1 MAKINQHIEKL
12 LAYHDYVVV
21 PGLGGFVVQHQ
32 SAKIT
37 AGHIS
42 APTTTVGFNSLMQH
56 ADGLLAIEVAR
67 AEGITYRKAV
77 EIIESEVKEF
87 KNQLLKSTPH
97 QLGNLGFFSLNENGS
112 LHFVPC
118 TKVDFLPLNIGLN
131 ELFVSEL
138 ERKTEKEAKKIS
150 FVLPTAKTFRYA
162 AAAVLLT
169 AMLMISPQMNDVRR
183 AETAALLSLSVL
195 KPTVKTVVNDTLV
208 LCPERSETM
217 LSDGSV
223 QNNDS
228 NLFHV
233 VVASLPTQL
242 SAEKLCES
250 LKKEKF
256 ECAHV
261 LKPVKSY
268 RVSIRSFA
276 EKAEAIA
283 FMENLRASDERFKTA
298 WVLCK

>member
-42 APTTTVGFNSLMQH
+42 APTATVGFNSLMQH

-67 AEGITYRKAV
+67 AERITCRKAV

-138 ERKTEKEAKKIS
+138 ERKAEKEAKKIS

-183 AETAALLSLSVL
+183 AETADLLSLSVL

-276 EKAEAIA
+276 EKAEAIT

>member
-42 APTTTVGFNSLMQH
+42 APTATVGFNSLMQH

-67 AEGITYRKAV
+67 AERITYRKAV

-138 ERKTEKEAKKIS
+138 ERKAEKEAKKIS

-183 AETAALLSLSVL
+183 AETADLLSLSVL

-223 QNNDS
+223 QNNNS

>member
-42 APTTTVGFNSLMQH
+42 APTATVGFNSLMQH

-67 AEGITYRKAV
+67 AERITYRKAV

-138 ERKTEKEAKKIS
+138 ERKAEKEAKKIS

-183 AETAALLSLSVL
+183 AETADLLSLSVL

-208 LCPERSETM
+208 HCPERSETM

>member
-32 SAKIT
+32 SARIT

-42 APTTTVGFNSLMQH
+42 APIATVGFNSLMQH
-56 ADGLLAIEVAR
+56 SDGLLAIEVAR

-87 KNQLLKSTPH
+87 KHQLLQFTH
-97 QLGNLGFFSLNENGS
+97 FQLGNLGLFSLNENGS

-118 TKVDFLPLNIGLN
+118 EKVDFLPLNIGLN

-138 ERKTEKEAKKIS
+138 ERKIEKETKKIS

-162 AAAVLLT
+162 AAAVLLS

-183 AETAALLSLSVL
+183 AETADLLSLSML
-195 KPTVKTVVNDTLV
+195 KPTIETPANSAPV
-208 LCPERSETM
+208 LCPELTETK
-217 LSDGSV
+217 LPDGIV

-228 NLFHV
+228 NLYHV

-242 SAEKLCES
+242 SANKLCES

-261 LKPVKSY
+261 LKPAKSY

-283 FMENLRASDERFKTA
+283 FMENLRASDERFETA

>member
-32 SAKIT
+32 SARIT

-42 APTTTVGFNSLMQH
+42 APASTVGFNSLMQH
-56 ADGLLAIEVAR
+56 SDGLLAIEVAR

-87 KNQLLKSTPH
+87 KHQLLQSTH
-97 QLGNLGFFSLNENGS
+97 SQLGNLGLFSLNENGS

-118 TKVDFLPLNIGLN
+118 EKVDFLPLNIGIN

-138 ERKTEKEAKKIS
+138 ERKIEKEAKKIS
-150 FVLPTAKTFRYA
+150 FVLPTTKTFRYA
-162 AAAVLLT
+162 AAAVLLS

-183 AETAALLSLSVL
+183 AETADLLSLSML
-195 KPTVKTVVNDTLV
+195 KPTIETPANSAPV
-208 LCPERSETM
+208 LCPELTETK
-217 LSDGSV
+217 LPDGIV

-228 NLFHV
+228 NLYHV

-242 SAEKLCES
+242 SADKLCES
-250 LKKEKF
+250 LKKENF

-261 LKPVKSY
+261 LKPAKSY

-283 FMENLRASDERFKTA
+283 FMENLRTSDERFETA

>member
-32 SAKIT
+32 SAIIS

-42 APTTTVGFNSLMQH
+42 APSTTVSFNSLMHH
-56 ADGLLAIEVAR
+56 ADGLLAIEIAR
-67 AEGITYRKAV
+67 AEEITYRKAV
-77 EIIESEVKEF
+77 EIIDLEVKYI
-87 KNQLLKSTPH
+87 KSQLLTPLPF

-112 LHFVPC
+112 ILFVPC
-118 TKVDFLPLNIGLN
+118 SKVDFLPLNIGLN
-131 ELFVSEL
+131 DLYVSEL
-138 ERKTEKEAKKIS
+138 ERKEEKAAKKIS
-150 FVLPTAKTFRYA
+150 FALPTAKTFRYA
-162 AAAVLLT
+162 AAAVLLA
-169 AMLMISPQMNDVRR
+169 AMLIVSPQMNDVRR
-183 AETAALLSLSVL
+183 AESADLLSLSAL
-195 KPTVKTVVNDTLV
+195 KPTIETPANSAPV
-208 LCPERSETM
+208 LCPERSETQRP
-217 LSDGSV
+217 DGTV

-228 NLFHV
+228 DLYHV

-242 SAEKLCES
+242 SADRLCES

-283 FMENLRASDERFKTA
+283 FMENLRNSDERFETA

>member
-42 APTTTVGFNSLMQH
+42 APTATVGFNSLMQH

-67 AEGITYRKAV
+67 AERITYRKAV

-138 ERKTEKEAKKIS
+138 ERKAEKEAKKIS

-183 AETAALLSLSVL
+183 AETADLLSLSVL

-276 EKAEAIA
+276 EKAEAIT

>member
-42 APTTTVGFNSLMQH
+42 APTATVGFNSLMQH

-138 ERKTEKEAKKIS
+138 ERKAEKEAKKIS

-183 AETAALLSLSVL
+183 AETADLLSLSVL
-195 KPTVKTVVNDTLV
+195 QPTVKTVVNDTLV

-276 EKAEAIA
+276 EKAEAVA

>member
-32 SAKIT
+32 SARIT
-37 AGHIS
+37 AEHIS
-42 APTTTVGFNSLMQH
+42 APIATVGFNSLMQH
-56 ADGLLAIEVAR
+56 SDGLLAIEVAR

-87 KNQLLKSTPH
+87 KHQLLQSTH
-97 QLGNLGFFSLNENGS
+97 FQLGNLGFFSLNENGS

-118 TKVDFLPLNIGLN
+118 AKVDFLPLNIGIN

-138 ERKTEKEAKKIS
+138 ERKIEKETKKIS

-162 AAAVLLT
+162 AAAVLLS

-183 AETAALLSLSVL
+183 AETADLLSLSML
-195 KPTVKTVVNDTLV
+195 KPTIETPANSAPV
-208 LCPERSETM
+208 LCPELTETK
-217 LSDGSV
+217 LPDGIV

-228 NLFHV
+228 NLYHV

-242 SAEKLCES
+242 SADKLCES
-250 LKKEKF
+250 LKKENF

-261 LKPVKSY
+261 LKPAKSY

-283 FMENLRASDERFKTA
+283 FMENLRASDERFETA

>member
-1 MAKINQHIEKL
+1 M
-12 LAYHDYVVV
+12 
-21 PGLGGFVVQHQ
+21 VQHQ

-42 APTTTVGFNSLMQH
+42 APTATVGFNSLMQH

-138 ERKTEKEAKKIS
+138 ERKAEKEAKKIS

-183 AETAALLSLSVL
+183 AETADLLSLSVL

>member
-32 SAKIT
+32 SARIT

-42 APTTTVGFNSLMQH
+42 APIATVGFNSLMQH
-56 ADGLLAIEVAR
+56 SDGLLAIEVAR

-87 KNQLLKSTPH
+87 KHQLLQSTH
-97 QLGNLGFFSLNENGS
+97 FQLGNLGFFSLNENGS

-118 TKVDFLPLNIGLN
+118 EKVDFLPLNIGIN

-138 ERKTEKEAKKIS
+138 ERKIEKETKKIS

-162 AAAVLLT
+162 AAAVLLS

-183 AETAALLSLSVL
+183 AETADLLSLSML
-195 KPTVKTVVNDTLV
+195 KPTIETPANSAPV
-208 LCPERSETM
+208 LCPELTETK
-217 LSDGSV
+217 LPDGIV

-228 NLFHV
+228 NLYHV

-242 SAEKLCES
+242 SADKLCES
-250 LKKEKF
+250 LKKENF

-261 LKPVKSY
+261 LKPAKSY

-283 FMENLRASDERFKTA
+283 FMENLRASDERFETA

>member
-42 APTTTVGFNSLMQH
+42 APTATVGFNSLMQH

-67 AEGITYRKAV
+67 AERITYRKAV

-138 ERKTEKEAKKIS
+138 ERKAEKEAKKIS

-183 AETAALLSLSVL
+183 AETADLLSLSVL

-217 LSDGSV
+217 LSDGSDR
-223 QNNDS
+223 NNDS

>member
-42 APTTTVGFNSLMQH
+42 APTATVGFNSLMQH

-138 ERKTEKEAKKIS
+138 ERKAEKEAKKIS

-183 AETAALLSLSVL
+183 AETADLLSLSVL

-228 NLFHV
+228 NLF
-233 VVASLPTQL
+233 QIGR
-242 SAEKLCES
+242 
-250 LKKEKF
+250 
-256 ECAHV
+256 AHV
-261 LKPVKSY
+261 
-268 RVSIRSFA
+268 
-276 EKAEAIA
+276 
-283 FMENLRASDERFKTA
+283 
-298 WVLCK
+298 

>member
-32 SAKIT
+32 SARIT

-42 APTTTVGFNSLMQH
+42 APIATVGFNSLMQH
-56 ADGLLAIEVAR
+56 SDGLLAIEVAR

-87 KNQLLKSTPH
+87 KHQLLQSTH
-97 QLGNLGFFSLNENGS
+97 SQLGNLGFFSLNENGS

-118 TKVDFLPLNIGLN
+118 EKVDFLPLNIGIN

-138 ERKTEKEAKKIS
+138 ERKIEKETKKIS

-162 AAAVLLT
+162 AAAVLLS

-183 AETAALLSLSVL
+183 AETADLLSLSML
-195 KPTVKTVVNDTLV
+195 KPTIETPANSAPV
-208 LCPERSETM
+208 LCPELTETK
-217 LSDGSV
+217 LPDGIV

-228 NLFHV
+228 NLYHV

-242 SAEKLCES
+242 SADKLCES
-250 LKKEKF
+250 LKKENF

-261 LKPVKSY
+261 LKPAKSY

-283 FMENLRASDERFKTA
+283 FMENLRASDERFETA

>member
-32 SAKIT
+32 SARIT

-42 APTTTVGFNSLMQH
+42 APIATVGFNSLMQH
-56 ADGLLAIEVAR
+56 SDGLLAIEVAR

-87 KNQLLKSTPH
+87 KHQLLQSTH
-97 QLGNLGFFSLNENGS
+97 FQLGNLGFFSLNENGS

-118 TKVDFLPLNIGLN
+118 EKVDFLPLNIGIN

-138 ERKTEKEAKKIS
+138 ERKIEKETKKIS

-162 AAAVLLT
+162 AAAVLLS

-183 AETAALLSLSVL
+183 AETADLLSLSML
-195 KPTVKTVVNDTLV
+195 KPTIETPANSAPV
-208 LCPERSETM
+208 LCPELTETK
-217 LSDGSV
+217 LPDGIV

-228 NLFHV
+228 NLYHV

-242 SAEKLCES
+242 SADKLCES
-250 LKKEKF
+250 LKKENF

-283 FMENLRASDERFKTA
+283 FMENLRASDERFETA

>member
-67 AEGITYRKAV
+67 AERITYRKAV

-138 ERKTEKEAKKIS
+138 ERKAEKEAKKIS

-183 AETAALLSLSVL
+183 AETADLLSLSVL

>member
-1 MAKINQHIEKL
+1 MNQHIEKL

-42 APTTTVGFNSLMQH
+42 APTATVGFNSLMQH

-138 ERKTEKEAKKIS
+138 ERKAEKEAKKIS

-183 AETAALLSLSVL
+183 AETADLLSLSVL
-195 KPTVKTVVNDTLV
+195 QPTVKTVVNDTLV

>member
-32 SAKIT
+32 SARIT

-42 APTTTVGFNSLMQH
+42 APIATVGFNSLMQH
-56 ADGLLAIEVAR
+56 FDGLLAIEVAR

-87 KNQLLKSTPH
+87 KHQLLQFTH
-97 QLGNLGFFSLNENGS
+97 FQLGNLGLFSLNENGS

-118 TKVDFLPLNIGLN
+118 TKVDFLPLNIGIN

-138 ERKTEKEAKKIS
+138 ERKIEKETKKIS

-162 AAAVLLT
+162 AAAVLLS

-183 AETAALLSLSVL
+183 AETADLLSLSML
-195 KPTVKTVVNDTLV
+195 KPTIETPANSAPV
-208 LCPERSETM
+208 LCPELAETK
-217 LSDGSV
+217 LPDGIV

-228 NLFHV
+228 NLYHV

-242 SAEKLCES
+242 SADKLCES
-250 LKKEKF
+250 LKKENF

-261 LKPVKSY
+261 LKPAKSY

-283 FMENLRASDERFKTA
+283 FMENLRASDERFETA

>member
-138 ERKTEKEAKKIS
+138 ERKAEKEAKKIS

-183 AETAALLSLSVL
+183 AETADLLSLSVL

-208 LCPERSETM
+208 LCPERSEAM

>member
-42 APTTTVGFNSLMQH
+42 APTATVGFNSLMQH

-67 AEGITYRKAV
+67 AERITYRKAV

-138 ERKTEKEAKKIS
+138 ERKAEKEAKKIS

-183 AETAALLSLSVL
+183 AETADLLSLSVL
-195 KPTVKTVVNDTLV
+195 KPTVKIVVNDTLV

>member
-1 MAKINQHIEKL
+1 
-12 LAYHDYVVV
+12 
-21 PGLGGFVVQHQ
+21 
-32 SAKIT
+32 
-37 AGHIS
+37 
-42 APTTTVGFNSLMQH
+42 MQH

-67 AEGITYRKAV
+67 AERITYRKAV

-138 ERKTEKEAKKIS
+138 ERKAEKEAKKIS

-183 AETAALLSLSVL
+183 AETADLLSLSVL

>member
-42 APTTTVGFNSLMQH
+42 APTATVGFNSLMQH

-67 AEGITYRKAV
+67 AERITYRKAV

-138 ERKTEKEAKKIS
+138 ERKAEKEAKKIS

-183 AETAALLSLSVL
+183 AETADLLSLSVL

-208 LCPERSETM
+208 LCSERSETM

>member
-42 APTTTVGFNSLMQH
+42 APTATVGFNSLMQH

-67 AEGITYRKAV
+67 AERITYRKAV

-138 ERKTEKEAKKIS
+138 ERKAEKEAKKIS

-183 AETAALLSLSVL
+183 AETADLLSLSVL

-242 SAEKLCES
+242 SAEKLCEL

>member
-138 ERKTEKEAKKIS
+138 ERKAEKEAKKIS

-183 AETAALLSLSVL
+183 AETADLLSLSVL

-208 LCPERSETM
+208 LCPERSEAM

-242 SAEKLCES
+242 SAEKLCEL

>member
-42 APTTTVGFNSLMQH
+42 APTATVGFNSLMQH

-138 ERKTEKEAKKIS
+138 ERKAEKEAKKIS

-183 AETAALLSLSVL
+183 AETADLLSLSVL

-217 LSDGSV
+217 LSDGSDR
-223 QNNDS
+223 NNDS

>member
-32 SAKIT
+32 SARIT

-42 APTTTVGFNSLMQH
+42 APIATVGFNSLMQH
-56 ADGLLAIEVAR
+56 SDGLLAIEVAR

-87 KNQLLKSTPH
+87 KHQLLQSKH
-97 QLGNLGFFSLNENGS
+97 FQLGNLGLFSLNENGS

-118 TKVDFLPLNIGLN
+118 EKVDFLPLNIGIN

-138 ERKTEKEAKKIS
+138 ERKIEKETKKIS

-162 AAAVLLT
+162 AAAVLLS

-183 AETAALLSLSVL
+183 AETADLLSLSML
-195 KPTVKTVVNDTLV
+195 KPTIETPANSAPV
-208 LCPERSETM
+208 LCPELTETK
-217 LSDGSV
+217 LPDGIV

-228 NLFHV
+228 NLYHV

-242 SAEKLCES
+242 SADKLCES
-250 LKKEKF
+250 LKKENF

-261 LKPVKSY
+261 LKPAKSY

-283 FMENLRASDERFKTA
+283 FMENLRASDERFETA

>member
-1 MAKINQHIEKL
+1 MNQHIEKL

-42 APTTTVGFNSLMQH
+42 APTATVGFNSLMQH

-138 ERKTEKEAKKIS
+138 ERKAEKEAKKIS

-183 AETAALLSLSVL
+183 AETADLLSLSVL